1 MDKKTQAL
9 VEQYSKSLVE
19 VAIENNQVESVQ
31 EDVAALVSVFETS
44 GLDDVLSSL
53 AVPHAEKV
61 KFVRLFQESS
71 SVYMNNFLEVI
82 LQNER
87 ESLLLAILT
96 SVQDKFIHETDT
108 FDVKVTTAVALTK
121 KQKERIFE
129 VAKDKL
135 TIENGRL
142 VEVVDESII
151 GGFIINANNK
161 VIDASVRSQLR
172 QFKMKLK

>member
-31 EDVAALVSVFETS
+31 EDVAALVSVF
-44 GLDDVLSSL
+44 
-53 AVPHAEKV
+53 VPHAEKV

-135 TIENGRL
+135 AIENGRL